1 MCKWNSLLDN
11 DTSQDSS
18 ETFNLPSHSRAQD
31 AVSNHIQS
39 TFRKPPVFHS
49 GFPTMVQY
57 GQPSVI
63 PENAKVDQRITSQIQ
78 MQDQFSAWQ
87 SSGNSRPVSFLFNT
101 VNPQSRLESNTT
113 SFQLNSSLIHLP
125 NLQSYTVET
134 PPSLPQ
140 FQLKDPYARSHSA
153 SFQFNAVDSLTRQAF
168 HFHSNHDETRPNLSG
183 YHATTSA
190 RSSRA
195 NFQSKLIQDNLNY
208 FPRAQTTPYNV

>member
-1 MCKWNSLLDN
+1 MQFQI
-11 DTSQDSS
+11 TSNRHS
-18 ETFNLPSHSRAQD
+18 ES
-31 AVSNHIQS
+31 
-39 TFRKPPVFHS
+39 PPVFHS

-134 PPSLPQ
+134 PPNLPQ

-183 YHATTSA
+183 CHAATSA

-195 NFQSKLIQDNLNY
+195 NFQSKLIQDNLNI
-208 FPRAQTTPYNV
+208 FRELKLHHTV